1 MPKKPLFIGVEGC
14 REVEGT
20 LWDRHFGAPVVQLSE
35 GHEDY
40 VRMVA
45 VEPRTERTAV
55 TVSADG
61 QMRLWRSLED
71 HRRLDRRWGCCHS
84 PGHLKTH
91 LSSNL

>member
-1 MPKKPLFIGVEGC
+1 M
-14 REVEGT
+14 
-20 LWDRHFGAPVVQLSE
+20 VQLSE

-71 HRRLDRRWGCCHS
+71 HRRLDRMITA
-84 PGHLKTH
+84 L
-91 LSSNL
+91 